1 MLAINI
7 VMLYYYKCSKQ
18 RNKKQRKKTTYNTPQ
33 KQRKALTSKGAQ
45 IKFKGM
51 NKMNEQ
57 KYNDLKTN
65 IKLAFEK
72 DTEISKGIKKALSEL
87 SEHFEATIQD
97 VLFVTMKEFTNEYK
111 TGSALQF
118 YHYLSNIKYSDVANM
133 LNFLELTRY

>member
-1 MLAINI
+1 
-7 VMLYYYKCSKQ
+7 
-18 RNKKQRKKTTYNTPQ
+18 
-33 KQRKALTSKGAQ
+33 
-45 IKFKGM
+45 
-51 NKMNEQ
+51 MNEQ

-111 TGSALQF
+111 TVSALQF